1 MRRFMNNSDQQA
13 AQDVGLTNK
22 KTFNIKKFFLMI
34 NASFD
39 NILIFFYFSEFFKT
53 FCQIE
58 FVS

>member
-1 MRRFMNNSDQQA
+1 MNNSHQQA